1 MKVCMFAPTASGGH
15 ARYTWELAT
24 ALARR
29 GAGVEVVS
37 CEGLEPAFRSQEYP
51 VHPVLPA
58 IVDRSRI
65 GAGWAW
71 VGNRLV
77 YYPRRERQF
86 LRWLRKRPDIS
97 AVHFQEWKPWL
108 APAVVRRIRGMGKR
122 VFYTVHNVRPHR
134 YPPGVP
140 KWLMDRWIRRSCLA
154 CDGLFVHTRG
164 LAEELAGFLGRRRP
178 AIHVIPHGVWT
189 TNSGRTQ
196 PPPLD
201 LRLSAKRLL
210 FFGAIRANK
219 GLDLLLRAMHL
230 LPDYHLTLAGDPSE
244 PDHYASV
251 VLPAIQS
258 LRSRNRS
265 VTVLDRFIP
274 DPEVAPLFASHGA
287 AVLPYTAQFLAQSG
301 VVFTAIAHDTPV
313 VASRA
318 GGLAEL
324 LGEFPVGTTFD
335 THSPEALAAAIRE
348 LHDRSHRADLRR
360 HLDAAR
366 RHFTWDTAAAATLAG
381 YAPAGRRRTESTG
394 PMADATADQ
403 PNAQPDDR
411 TLAPSPAH

>member
-37 CEGLEPAFRSQEYP
+37 CEDLEPAFRSEEYP

-58 IVDRSRI
+58 IVDRSRM
-65 GAGWAW
+65 GSGWAW

-77 YYPRRERQF
+77 YYPRRERNW
-86 LRWLRKRPDIS
+86 LRWVHKRRDIS
-97 AVHFQEWKPWL
+97 VVHLQEWKPWL
-108 APAVVRRIRGMGKR
+108 AGAMVRRIRGMGKK

-140 KWLMDRWIRRSCLA
+140 KLLMDRWIRRSCLA

-164 LAEELAGFLGRRRP
+164 LADDLADFLGRRRP
-178 AIHVIPHGVWT
+178 ALCVVPHGVWT
-189 TNSGRTQ
+189 TTPNGNT

-201 LRLSAKRLL
+201 LRLAAKRLL

-244 PDHYASV
+244 ADHYASV

-274 DPEVAPLFASHGA
+274 DPEVAPLFAQHGA
-287 AVLPYTAQFLAQSG
+287 VILPYTGRFVAQSG

-318 GGLAEL
+318 GGLPEL
-324 LGEFPVGTTFD
+324 LDQFPVGTTFD
-335 THSPEALAAAIRE
+335 THTPEALAAAIRE
-348 LHDRSHRADLRR
+348 LHDQSHRAELRR

-381 YAPAGRRRTESTG
+381 YAS
-394 PMADATADQ
+394 AT
-403 PNAQPDDR
+403 DDR
-411 TLAPSPAH
+411 TDPTEPVTRRTTEPNDRALAPSPAH